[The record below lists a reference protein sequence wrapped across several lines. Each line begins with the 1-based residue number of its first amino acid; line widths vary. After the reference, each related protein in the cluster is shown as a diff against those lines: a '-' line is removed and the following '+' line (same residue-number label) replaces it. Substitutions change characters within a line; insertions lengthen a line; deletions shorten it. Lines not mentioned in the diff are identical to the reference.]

1 MVESDAGWS
10 SLAARR
16 AHNPKVTGSNPVPA
30 TKDLKCAL
38 IPLIINMKCFKFMI
52 DEAEKLCIM
61 RTSLTQSGS
70 EKLKRKHIFDTA
82 L

>member
-1 MVESDAGWS
+1 MRS
-10 SLAARR
+10 SLTEQRSER
-16 AHNPKVTGSNPVPA
+16 LERSKKSCV
-30 TKDLKCAL
+30 KMQ
-38 IPLIINMKCFKFMI
+38 LIINMKCFRFMI

-61 RTSLTQSGS
+61 RTSLTQSVY